1 MSKYQNNLQ
10 NEPHL
15 VDDKVVA
22 DVKNKVHR
30 NLSTDTGTNM
40 MVHLFG
46 NSEKLVKSPERQY
59 YQNDNDDNGDHNY
72 KNIEDDDREYDDH
85 DDNDD
90 HDHHL
95 DDDHTNYK
103 STKTVPNVFEQK
115 SQHSAAPDKKHE
127 QYSESTATNQKG
139 NNPDDE
145 SNWTNE
151 ELALRKLDMLRK
163 LGELSKHCGVK
174 LSQNYNMNSDYKT
187 MKFEYELHSGI
198 RSKQNAISWMS
209 GMMILTV
216 QGIELMNDQ
225 FNPFD
230 IKFDNTWSTKVR
242 TDISDYHDVLGKIY
256 EKYTTPGKEM
266 APELKLFLMLTGSA
280 IMIQGS
286 KIASHLLPNTSGSID
301 SDPEMIRKLRH
312 QAEQEE
318 KNEQLRRNK
327 LNEHMQNE
335 HNIATQKAYD
345 LQIINNA
352 KADYANIQ
360 QNIPI
365 QKQYMDNLNNA
376 LVMSDSAKSVK
387 SLKQSTATPT
397 NTYIPP
403 PMMSS
408 NLNSS
413 FLQHQSKQNDLI
425 VQNKK
430 LLDMQK
436 MLRGMRDEQKII
448 DSVKESKK
456 KDSETKKKQIIHKLP
471 QKQDSDD
478 ENSENKSN
486 LSSVSS
492 MSINPNLEN
501 ILGRAMSVNVKK
513 AESSSE
519 KTSDSSN
526 ISSSSSSSRKKKGLS
541 LNLDNELKR
550 SSSIVPIKK
559 MNKYEA
565 ENDIAYE
572 AISLGKKSN
581 LSNDSGSTG
590 RKRGR
595 PKGSMNVRV
604 GK

>member
-22 DVKNKVHR
+22 DVKNKVQK

-40 MVHLFG
+40 MVHLFA
-46 NSEKLVKSPERQY
+46 NSDKLVRSSERQY
-59 YQNDNDDNGDHNY
+59 YQNDNDEHGDHNY
-72 KNIEDDDREYDDH
+72 RNIEDDDHGNGDNDNN
-85 DDNDD
+85 DDND
-90 HDHHL
+90 HNL
-95 DDDHTNYK
+95 DDDHANYK
-103 STKTVPNVFEQK
+103 SSKTAPNVFEQK
-115 SQHSAAPDKKHE
+115 SQHSDRNNVPDKKHE
-127 QYSESTATNQKG
+127 QYSESTATNQKEI
-139 NNPDDE
+139 NPDDE
-145 SNWTNE
+145 SNWTKE

-216 QGIELMNDQ
+216 QGIEMMNDH

-230 IKFDNTWSTKVR
+230 IKFDNTWSNKVR

-301 SDPEMIRKLRH
+301 SDPEMIRKLRQ

-318 KNEQLRRNK
+318 KEEQLRRNK

-335 HNIATQKAYD
+335 HRMATQKAHD

-376 LVMSDSAKSVK
+376 LVMSDSAKSAK
-387 SLKQSTATPT
+387 SLKQSTATPM
-397 NTYIPP
+397 NTYMPP

-408 NLNSS
+408 NLNLNPS
-413 FLQHQSKQNDLI
+413 FMQHQAKQNDLI

-436 MLRGMRDEQKII
+436 MLQGMRDEQKII
-448 DSVKESKK
+448 DSAKEA
-456 KDSETKKKQIIHKLP
+456 KKKQIIHKLP

-501 ILGRAMSVNVKK
+501 ILGRAMLKNVKK

-526 ISSSSSSSRKKKGLS
+526 TSSSSSSSRKKKGLS

-559 MNKYEA
+559 MNKDEA
-565 ENDIAYE
+565 ENNIAYE